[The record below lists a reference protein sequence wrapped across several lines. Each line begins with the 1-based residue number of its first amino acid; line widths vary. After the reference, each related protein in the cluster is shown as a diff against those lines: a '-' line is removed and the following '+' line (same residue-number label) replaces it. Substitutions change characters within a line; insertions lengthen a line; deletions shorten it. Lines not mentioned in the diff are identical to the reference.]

1 MFNFKQIA
9 AAVAMGGVVVSAAA
23 ETTGNAGVVSEY
35 MFRGIETSNGA
46 AVQGGIDWAHD
57 SGLTVGAWAS
67 NAITA
72 GDSSGTEL
80 DVYAGFNGTVGDFG
94 YEAGAIYYYFSE
106 FDEGSTTATDPSY
119 PELYVGGSVGPL
131 LVRAYYAN
139 DFQGSDEDGIYVMG
153 TFVHAISQTV
163 SASAQVGF
171 SSGDGVET
179 VFGEEYTDYSI
190 GVTKALDD
198 GMGLSLSLVGTDLD
212 AANGESD
219 GPKVVIGL
227 KKNFAF

>member
-106 FDEGSTTATDPSY
+106 FDEGSTTATCHGCVSNRIRVTNLWYDTLCRYSQY
-119 PELYVGGSVGPL
+119 LCKLLRSRGSRPTNIHRPNCQINCTVIIDISCCTCC
-131 LVRAYYAN
+131 RTCIR
-139 DFQGSDEDGIYVMG
+139 DEYRRWRR
-153 TFVHAISQTV
+153 HW
-163 SASAQVGF
+163 
-171 SSGDGVET
+171 
-179 VFGEEYTDYSI
+179 
-190 GVTKALDD
+190 
-198 GMGLSLSLVGTDLD
+198 LSCT
-212 AANGESD
+212 
-219 GPKVVIGL
+219 PRT
-227 KKNFAF
+227 